1 MRRSLGH
8 TRSLGTLSTPLH
20 STCIGANAALHGA
33 GASPWIIPRF
43 PAVYAGLTTGFC
55 GCLTTYSSWNNAA
68 ASIMLRGQLARA
80 AACLL
85 VGFST
90 ASCALTLG
98 AQASSQAAW
107 PKGTWLAAAH

>member
-1 MRRSLGH
+1 MHRRQ
-8 TRSLGTLSTPLH
+8 RWIYCAYCALH
-20 STCIGANAALHGA
+20 CALHGA